1 MFKIL
6 LKNLLMTISGVHDV
20 MHTRR
25 NGRLTLFSDCL
36 VCHEMNLYRERI
48 GVAFNGEQ
56 YSDGARNTYLSHGTR
71 DLAARYIDSL

>member
-1 MFKIL
+1 
-6 LKNLLMTISGVHDV
+6 MTISGVRDV

-36 VCHEMNLYRERI
+36 VCHEMNLYRERM

-56 YSDGARNTYLSHGTR
+56 YSDGAEYIFIAR
-71 DLAARYIDSL
+71 DARFSSAIY